1 MDALTLLQSAPIFA
15 ETPVEALAGLVE
27 LLDEVEY
34 KAGSTI
40 FVENEWGTSMY
51 IIMEGHVRVHRGGR
65 TLTELKAGEVF
76 GEMAALEPE
85 PRSASATAV
94 EDTRM
99 FRLDREPLF
108 ALCDRNPTVMH
119 GIVRNLCRHLR
130 ASTRNMVADYQYIQQ
145 VNYISAAAADVE
157 RAVYNPDSLDEVSQ
171 RTDELGQLARVF
183 QKMIQEVHLREQK
196 LRQELQDLRIEIDD
210 AKRHQQVKEVTET
223 DFFQQ
228 LQNKARELRRNRP
241 K

>member
-1 MDALTLLQSAPIFA
+1 MDALTLLQSVPIFA
-15 ETPVEALAGLVE
+15 ETPVEALIALVD

-34 KAGSTI
+34 KAGSAI
-40 FVENEWGTSMY
+40 FVENEWGTSLY
-51 IIMEGHVRVHRGGR
+51 IIIEGHVRVHRGGR
-65 TLTELKAGEVF
+65 TLTELKASEVF

-94 EDTRM
+94 EDTRL
-99 FRLDREPLF
+99 FRLEREPLF

-130 ASTRNMVADYQYIQQ
+130 ASTRNMVADYLYIQQ
-145 VNYISAAAADVE
+145 VNHMSAAAADVE
-157 RAVYNPDSLDEVSQ
+157 RAIYKPESLDDVSQ
-171 RTDELGQLARVF
+171 RSDELGQLARVF
-183 QKMIQEVHLREQK
+183 QQMIREVHLREQK
-196 LRQELQDLRIEIDD
+196 FQQELQHLRIEIDE
-210 AKRHQQVKEVTET
+210 AKAHQQVQQVTET

-228 LQNKARELRRNRP
+228 LQNKARELRLNRG